1 MRAIAEE
8 TVNWSAL
15 GKEALIAL
23 VASIGIVTAA
33 GMIIF
38 GTSRANASRQL
49 GRGEAVLPGLVLAV
63 VGTLVC
69 VAALVIGFLAMI
81 HKPS

>member
-1 MRAIAEE
+1 MRLIAEE
-8 TVNWSAL
+8 TVKWGAL

-23 VASIGIVTAA
+23 VAAVGIVVAA
-33 GMIIF
+33 GMIIV
-38 GTSRANASRQL
+38 GTSRANASRQHD
-49 GRGEAVLPGLVLAV
+49 RGVAALPGFVLAA

-69 VAALVIGFLAMI
+69 VGALVIGLLAMI